1 MEPEMEPRATTEY
14 KEKKKGGR
22 PSKITALAK
31 YLYIG
36 KEYKP
41 ITKQFKLILKSFA
54 KGNLHNFHGKMDYPD
69 NPFPFLFFSN
79 FSLPERFL
87 AGKMKNLEK
96 IQNGFRAF
104 KYSDSL

>member
-1 MEPEMEPRATTEY
+1 MEPRATTEY
-14 KEKKKGGR
+14 NEKKKAGR
-22 PSKITALAK
+22 PPRVTEITK
-31 YLYIG
+31 HLYTEKG
-36 KEYKP
+36 YKP

-54 KGNLHNFHGKMDYPD
+54 RGNLHNFHGKMDYPD

-79 FSLPERFL
+79 FSLPGRFL